1 MVNGVKMIVLEDNRA
16 IIELMDKK
24 LTIWLPKREDQ
35 EISNSKSY
43 NRDNT
48 LDYIDMITYLQEL
61 GFNNEEIQELLTRL
75 DTLDA

>member
-1 MVNGVKMIVLEDNRA
+1 MIVLEDNRA